1 MIEIVILLSTTYIYE
16 KHQTTNLQI
25 IYIKSQFDKFGEIY
39 AVVSNN

>member
-16 KHQTTNLQI
+16 KHQTPNLQ